1 MTCSQIFSNLFML
14 VLWNS
19 ATTKWIIWPQKPKG
33 GLAVNVSA
41 GITRNALDWRDLLSS
56 LIADLWK
63 RIVLSNS
70 AALLRN
76 IMFSDTNSVFF
87 VIMSTFIFDKDSF
100 LDFIRNIGVLEEQY
114 EEMKIQYLNKEYL
127 TVIFENNRM

>member
-1 MTCSQIFSNLFML
+1 M
-14 VLWNS
+14 
-19 ATTKWIIWPQKPKG
+19 
-33 GLAVNVSA
+33 
-41 GITRNALDWRDLLSS
+41 
-56 LIADLWK
+56 
-63 RIVLSNS
+63 LSNS

-87 VIMSTFIFDKDSF
+87 VIMSTFIFDKESF